1 MNAKVTFYLLSSTDP
16 LAHGVMLMSKLG
28 LDFIHVLSCLEE
40 NWTVDFRLVA
50 LVEWRHICVDERGS
64 EGLLELYI
72 LC

>member
-1 MNAKVTFYLLSSTDP
+1 
-16 LAHGVMLMSKLG
+16 MLMSKLG